1 MHADKETKDMNQP
14 WQKCQDTETVGEFQV
29 QNVERLSYQVNFL
42 RLLKDHQDTE
52 TDTEMCHEPVYGP
65 PDGLPYGIR
74 PQLG

>member
-1 MHADKETKDMNQP
+1 MSKPGEGGRYHADKETKDMNQS

-52 TDTEMCHEPVYGP
+52 TVKLTDT
-65 PDGLPYGIR
+65 
-74 PQLG
+74 